1 MSSSSARRAGRVRL
15 TIRGTPPPRR
25 GGGPAGRPKRGGGGH
40 APGQRHRLLPVVGG
54 AGSFVDALTDGDVL
68 LRTAFQMLGLVV
80 ALSLTT
86 AVAKRTGTMKI
97 TAPPPDDE

>member
-1 MSSSSARRAGRVRL
+1 M
-15 TIRGTPPPRR
+15 
-25 GGGPAGRPKRGGGGH
+25 
-40 APGQRHRLLPVVGG
+40 
-54 AGSFVDALTDGDVL
+54 DALTDGDVL

-86 AVAKRTGTMKI
+86 AVVKRTGTMKI

>member
-1 MSSSSARRAGRVRL
+1 MSSGARAGRVRL

-25 GGGPAGRPKRGGGGH
+25 GGGPAGRPKRGGH
-40 APGQRHRLLPVVGG
+40 APGQRHRLPVPVVGG
-54 AGSFVDALTDGDVL
+54 TGSFVDALTDGDVL

>member
-1 MSSSSARRAGRVRL
+1 M
-15 TIRGTPPPRR
+15 
-25 GGGPAGRPKRGGGGH
+25 GRPKRGGH
-40 APGQRHRLLPVVGG
+40 APGRRHRLPVPVVGG
-54 AGSFVDALTDGDVL
+54 TGSFVDALTDGDVL

-86 AVAKRTGTMKI
+86 AVVKRTGTMKI

>member
-25 GGGPAGRPKRGGGGH
+25 GGGPAGRPKRGGHG
-40 APGQRHRLLPVVGG
+40 PGQRHRLLPVVGG